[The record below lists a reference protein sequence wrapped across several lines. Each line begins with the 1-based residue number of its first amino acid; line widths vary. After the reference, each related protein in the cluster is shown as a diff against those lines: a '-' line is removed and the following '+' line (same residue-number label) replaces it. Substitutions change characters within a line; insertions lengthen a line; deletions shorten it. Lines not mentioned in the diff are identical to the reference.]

1 MISAIAKTFKGGIHP
16 PDHKSLTAAK
26 AIEVLPPPTRA
37 VIPLQQHI
45 GRMSEAIV
53 QVGDRVLRGQ
63 PISKPA
69 GPVSV
74 SSHASLSG
82 EVKAIESHPHPLGQV
97 VPAVVIESDGL
108 DEAYVS
114 FDYDPKYLTLSAEE
128 MKNRIADAGITGMG
142 GATFPTHVKLM
153 PPADKPI
160 DTVIL
165 NGAECE
171 PYLTSDH
178 RLMLEYPED
187 IIKGLRIIMK
197 VLGVQKG
204 FVAIENNKPD
214 AIAKMSEL
222 LKNDPDIT
230 LLALKV
236 KYPQGAEKQL
246 IYAATQRSVPAG
258 KLPMEVGCVVQ
269 NVGTAKA
276 IYDAVA
282 CQKPLIERV
291 VTVTGAVRN
300 PKNLLVRIGTS
311 FRELIEYCGGFS
323 EAPGKVISGGP
334 MMGIA
339 QFTLDVPVIKGS
351 SGIVVL
357 SRKEVAENKPQ
368 ECIGCARCV
377 DVCPM
382 NLMPTLIVNYVE
394 NDRWDLAKEAGIMNC
409 MECGSCAFVCAAGR
423 NVMHLMR
430 FGKFMVQEMEKAEK
444 K

>member
-1 MISAIAKTFKGGIHP
+1 MISTITRTFRGGIHP
-16 PDHKSLTAAK
+16 PDHKALSAAK
-26 AIEVLPPPTRA
+26 AIEVMPLSARV

-45 GRMSEAIV
+45 GRISEAIV

-63 PISKPA
+63 PVSKPS

-82 EVKAIESHPHPLGQV
+82 TVKAIESYPHPLGQAA
-97 VPAVVIESDGL
+97 PAVVIESDGL
-108 DEAYVS
+108 DEPHIDFAFNS
-114 FDYDPKYLTLSAEE
+114 KYMSLTPEE
-128 MKNRIADAGITGMG
+128 MKNLIADAGITGMG
-142 GATFPTHVKLM
+142 GATFPTHIKLM
-153 PPADKPI
+153 PPQDKPI

-187 IIKGLRIIMK
+187 IVHGLRIIMK
-197 VLGVQKG
+197 VLGVTKG
-204 FVAIENNKPD
+204 FVAIEKNKPD
-214 AIAKMSEL
+214 AIAIFSEL
-222 LKNDPDIT
+222 LKNDGQISLCP
-230 LLALKV
+230 LKV

-246 IYAATQRSVPAG
+246 IYATTRRQVPAG

-276 IYDAVA
+276 IYEAVA
-282 CQKPLIERV
+282 FQKPLIERV
-291 VTVTGAVRN
+291 VTVTGAVRE

-311 FRELIEYCGGFS
+311 VRELIEYCGGFR
-323 EAPGKVISGGP
+323 EEPGKVIMGGP

-339 QFTLDVPVIKGS
+339 QFTLDVPIIKGS
-351 SGIVVL
+351 SGIVVM
-357 SRKEVAENKPQ
+357 SRGEVKEYEPQ
-368 ECIGCARCV
+368 ECIACAQCV

-382 NLMPTLIVNYVE
+382 NLMPTLIVSYVE
-394 NDRWDLAKEAGIMNC
+394 NERWDLAKEAGIMNC
-409 MECGSCAFVCAAGR
+409 MECGSCAFVCPAGR

>member
-1 MISAIAKTFKGGIHP
+1 MISAITKTFKGGIHP
-16 PDHKSLTAAK
+16 PDHKALTASK
-26 AIEVLPPPTRA
+26 AIEVMPLPARV

-45 GRMSEAIV
+45 GRISEAIV
-53 QVGDRVLRGQ
+53 QAGDRVLRGQ
-63 PISKPA
+63 PVSKPA

-82 EVKAIESHPHPLGQV
+82 TVKAIESFPHPLGQA

-108 DEAYVS
+108 DEPYIH
-114 FDYDPKYLTLSAEE
+114 FDYDPQYLSLPAEE

-142 GATFPTHVKLM
+142 GATFPTHVKLL
-153 PPADKPI
+153 PPKDKPI

-178 RLMLEYPED
+178 RLMLESPED
-187 IIKGLRIIMK
+187 ILKGLRIIMK
-197 VLGVQKG
+197 VLGVKKG
-204 FVAIENNKPD
+204 FIAIENNKPD
-214 AIAKMSEL
+214 AIAIFSKL
-222 LKNDPDIT
+222 LTGDPEISVC
-230 LLALKV
+230 ALKV

-246 IYAATQRSVPAG
+246 IYAATKRRVPAG

-282 CQKPLIERV
+282 CRKPLIERV

-323 EAPGKVISGGP
+323 EEPGKVIMGGP

-339 QFTLDVPVIKGS
+339 QFTLDVPIIKGS

-357 SRKEVAENKPQ
+357 SRDEISDVKPQ
-368 ECIGCARCV
+368 ECISCARCV

-382 NLMPTLIVNYVE
+382 NLMPTMIVSYIE
-394 NDRWDLAKEAGIMNC
+394 NGRWDLAKEAGIMNC

-430 FGKFMVQEMEKAEK
+430 FGKFMIQEMEKAEK

>member
-1 MISAIAKTFKGGIHP
+1 MISAITKTFKGGIHP
-16 PDHKSLTAAK
+16 PDHKALTSSQ
-26 AIEVLPPPTRA
+26 AIETLPLPARV

-45 GRMSEAIV
+45 GRISEAIV

-63 PISKPA
+63 PVSKPS

-74 SSHASLSG
+74 SSHASISG
-82 EVKAIESHPHPLGQV
+82 IVKAIESFPHPLGQV
-97 VPAVVIESDGL
+97 VPAVVIETDGL
-108 DEAYVS
+108 DEPYINYE
-114 FDYDPKYLTLSAEE
+114 YDSKYMSLSAEE

-142 GATFPTHVKLM
+142 GATFPTHVKLL
-153 PPADKPI
+153 PPKDKPI

-178 RLMLEYPED
+178 RLMLESPED
-187 IIKGLRIIMK
+187 ILKGLRIIMK
-197 VLGVQKG
+197 VLGVKRG
-204 FVAIENNKPD
+204 FIAIENNKPD
-214 AIAKMSEL
+214 AIATFTKL
-222 LKNDPDIT
+222 LTNDPEISVS
-230 LLALKV
+230 ALKV

-246 IYAATQRSVPAG
+246 IYAATKRRVPAG

-282 CQKPLIERV
+282 YQKPLIERV
-291 VTVTGAVRN
+291 VTVTGAVQI
-300 PKNLLVRIGTS
+300 PKNLLVRIGTPVK
-311 FRELIEYCGGFS
+311 ELIDYCGGFS
-323 EAPGKVISGGP
+323 ETPGKVIMGGP

-339 QFTLDVPVIKGS
+339 QFTLDVPIIKGS
-351 SGIVVL
+351 SGVVVL
-357 SRKEVAENKPQ
+357 SRDEVKETLPQ
-368 ECIGCARCV
+368 ECISCARCV

-382 NLMPTLIVNYVE
+382 NLMPTLIVSYVE
-394 NDRWDLAKEAGIMNC
+394 NGRWDLAKEAGIMNC

-430 FGKFMVQEMEKAEK
+430 FGKFMIQELEKAEK

>member
-1 MISAIAKTFKGGIHP
+1 MISALTKTFKGGIHP
-16 PDHKSLTAAK
+16 PDHKALSSAK
-26 AIEVLPPPTRA
+26 AIEVLPLPA
-37 VIPLQQHI
+37 QVIIPLQQHI

-82 EVKAIESHPHPLGQV
+82 TVKAIESYPHPLGQV

-108 DEAYVS
+108 DEPYIS
-114 FDYDPKYLTLSAEE
+114 YDYDPKYLTLSTEE
-128 MKNRIADAGITGMG
+128 IKNRISDAGITGMG

-153 PPADKPI
+153 PPQDKPI

-178 RLMLEYPED
+178 RLMLEFPED

-197 VLGVQKG
+197 VLGVKQG
-204 FVAIENNKPD
+204 FIAIESNKPD
-214 AIAKMSEL
+214 AIARMSEL
-222 LKNDPDIT
+222 LKNDPEIT
-230 LLALKV
+230 VIALKV

-246 IYAATQRSVPAG
+246 IYAATKRSVPAG

-311 FRELIEYCGGFS
+311 VREVIDFCGGFS
-323 EAPGKVISGGP
+323 EDPGKVIMGGP

-339 QFTLDVPVIKGS
+339 QFTLDVPIIKGS

-357 SRKEVAENKPQ
+357 SRSEIKDIKPQ
-368 ECIGCARCV
+368 ECISCARCV

-382 NLMPTLIVNYVE
+382 NLMPTLIVSYVE
-394 NDRWDLAKEAGIMNC
+394 AGRWDLAKEAGIMNC

-430 FGKFMVQEMEKAEK
+430 FGKFMIQEMEKAEK

>member
-1 MISAIAKTFKGGIHP
+1 MISAITKTFKGGIHP
-16 PDHKSLTAAK
+16 PDHKALTSAK
-26 AIEVLPPPTRA
+26 AIEVMPLPARV

-45 GRMSEAIV
+45 GRISEAIV
-53 QVGDRVLRGQ
+53 QAGDRVLRGQ
-63 PISKPA
+63 PVSKPA

-82 EVKAIESHPHPLGQV
+82 TVKAIESFPHPLGQA

-108 DEAYVS
+108 DEPYIHY
-114 FDYDPKYLTLSAEE
+114 DCDPKYLSLPAEE

-142 GATFPTHVKLM
+142 GATFPTHVKLL
-153 PPADKPI
+153 PPKDKPI

-178 RLMLEYPED
+178 RLMLESPED
-187 IIKGLRIIMK
+187 ILKGLRIIMK
-197 VLGVQKG
+197 VLGVKKG
-204 FVAIENNKPD
+204 FIAIENNKPD
-214 AIAKMSEL
+214 AIAIFSKL
-222 LKNDPDIT
+222 LTGDPEISVC
-230 LLALKV
+230 ALKV

-246 IYAATQRSVPAG
+246 IYAATKRRVPAG

-282 CQKPLIERV
+282 CRKPLIERV

-323 EAPGKVISGGP
+323 EEPGKVIMGGP

-357 SRKEVAENKPQ
+357 SREEIREVKPQ
-368 ECIGCARCV
+368 ECISCGRCV

-382 NLMPTLIVNYVE
+382 NLMPTLIVSYVE
-394 NDRWDLAKEAGIMNC
+394 NGRWDLAKEAGIMNC

-430 FGKFMVQEMEKAEK
+430 FGKFMIQEMEKAEK

>member
-1 MISAIAKTFKGGIHP
+1 MISTLTKTFKGGIHP
-16 PDHKSLTAAK
+16 PDHKALTSSK
-26 AIEVLPPPTRA
+26 AIETLPLPLRV

-45 GRMSEAIV
+45 GRISEAIV

-74 SSHASLSG
+74 SSHASISG
-82 EVKAIESHPHPLGQV
+82 TVKAIESFPHPLGQV
-97 VPAVVIESDGL
+97 VPAMVIETDGL
-108 DEAYVS
+108 DEPYIS
-114 FDYDPKYLTLSAEE
+114 YDCDPKYMSLSAEE

-142 GATFPTHVKLM
+142 GATFPTHVKLL
-153 PPADKPI
+153 PPKDKPI

-178 RLMLEYPED
+178 RLMLESPED

-197 VLGVQKG
+197 VLGVKKG

-214 AIAKMSEL
+214 AIAIFGKL
-222 LKNDPDIT
+222 LANDPEVSVCP
-230 LLALKV
+230 LKV

-246 IYAATQRSVPAG
+246 IYAATKRRVPAG

-311 FRELIEYCGGFS
+311 VKELIDYCGGFS
-323 EAPGKVISGGP
+323 ETPGKVIMGGP

-339 QFTLDVPVIKGS
+339 QFTLDVPIIKGS
-351 SGIVVL
+351 SGVVVL
-357 SRKEVAENKPQ
+357 SRDEVKENLHQ
-368 ECIGCARCV
+368 ECISCARCV

-382 NLMPTLIVNYVE
+382 NLMPTLLVSYVE
-394 NDRWDLAKEAGIMNC
+394 SGRFDLAKEAGIMNC

-430 FGKFMVQEMEKAEK
+430 FGKFMIQELEKAEK

>member
-1 MISAIAKTFKGGIHP
+1 MISAITKTFKGGIHP
-16 PDHKSLTAAK
+16 PDHKALTSSK
-26 AIEVLPPPTRA
+26 AIETMPLPA
-37 VIPLQQHI
+37 QVVIPLQQHI
-45 GRMSEAIV
+45 GRISEAIV
-53 QVGDRVLRGQ
+53 EVGDRVLRGQ
-63 PISKPA
+63 PLSKPA

-82 EVKAIESHPHPLGQV
+82 TVKAIESFPHPLGQV
-97 VPAVVIESDGL
+97 VPAIVIESDGL
-108 DEAYVS
+108 DEPYI
-114 FDYDPKYLTLSAEE
+114 DYACDAKYFSLSPEE

-187 IIKGLRIIMK
+187 IIKGFRVIMK
-197 VLGVQKG
+197 VLGVKKG

-222 LKNDPDIT
+222 LKNDPEIL

-246 IYAATQRSVPAG
+246 IYAATQRRVPAG

-282 CQKPLIERV
+282 CHKPLIERV

-300 PKNLLVRIGTS
+300 HKNLSVRIGTS
-311 FRELIEYCGGFS
+311 VRELIDYCGGFS
-323 EAPGKVISGGP
+323 EDPGKVIMGGP

-339 QFTLDVPVIKGS
+339 QFTLDVPIIKGS

-357 SRKEVAENKPQ
+357 SRNEVKENKPQ
-368 ECIGCARCV
+368 ECISCARCV

-382 NLMPTLIVNYVE
+382 NLMPTLIVSYVE
-394 NDRWDLAKEAGIMNC
+394 NGRWDLAKEAGIMNC

>member
-1 MISAIAKTFKGGIHP
+1 MIRAIAKTFKGGIHP
-16 PDHKSLTAAK
+16 PGHKTPTSSK
-26 AIEVLPPPTRA
+26 AIETLPLPAR
-37 VIPLQQHI
+37 VVSPLQQHI
-45 GRMSEAIV
+45 GRISEAIV
-53 QVGDRVLRGQ
+53 EIGERVLRGQ
-63 PISKPA
+63 PLSKPM

-82 EVKAIESHPHPLGQV
+82 TVKAIESFPHPLGQV

-108 DEAYVS
+108 DEPYL
-114 FDYDPKYLTLSAEE
+114 DYACDEKYLSFSPEE

-153 PPADKPI
+153 PPEDKPI

-178 RLMLEYPED
+178 RLMLESPQD
-187 IIKGLRIIMK
+187 ILKGLRVIMK
-197 VLGVQKG
+197 VLGVKKG
-204 FVAIENNKPD
+204 YIAIENNKPD
-214 AIAKMSEL
+214 AIAVFSNL
-222 LKNDPDIT
+222 LKNDPEVQVCT
-230 LLALKV
+230 LKV

-246 IYAATQRSVPAG
+246 IYAATKRRVPAG

-276 IYDAVA
+276 IYEAVA
-282 CQKPLIERV
+282 CHKPLIERV

-300 PKNLLVRIGTS
+300 PKNLLVRIGTPL
-311 FRELIEYCGGFS
+311 RELIEYCGGFS
-323 EAPGKVISGGP
+323 EDPGKVIMGGP

-339 QFTLDVPVIKGS
+339 QFTLDVPIIKGS
-351 SGIVVL
+351 SGVVVL
-357 SRKEVAENKPQ
+357 SRDEIRDVEPQ
-368 ECIGCARCV
+368 ECISCAQCV

-382 NLMPTLIVNYVE
+382 NLMPTLIVSYVE
-394 NDRWDLAKEAGIMNC
+394 NGRWDLAKEAGIMNC
-409 MECGSCAFVCAAGR
+409 MECGSCAFVCPAGR

-430 FGKFMVQEMEKAEK
+430 FGKFMIQELEKAEK

>member
-1 MISAIAKTFKGGIHP
+1 MISALTKTFKGGIHP
-16 PDHKSLTAAK
+16 PDHKALTSSK
-26 AIEVLPPPTRA
+26 AIETLPLPSRV

-45 GRMSEAIV
+45 GRISEAIV
-53 QVGDRVLRGQ
+53 QIGDRVLRGE
-63 PISKPA
+63 PVSKPA

-74 SSHASLSG
+74 SSHASISG
-82 EVKAIESHPHPLGQV
+82 TVKNIESFPHPLGQV
-97 VPAVVIESDGL
+97 VPAVVIETDGL
-108 DEAYVS
+108 DEPYINYE
-114 FDYDPKYLTLSAEE
+114 YDSKYMSLSAGE
-128 MKNRIADAGITGMG
+128 MKNRIADAGIAGMG
-142 GATFPTHVKLM
+142 GATFPTHVKLL
-153 PPADKPI
+153 PPKDKPI

-178 RLMLEYPED
+178 RLMLESPED
-187 IIKGLRIIMK
+187 ILKGLRIIMK
-197 VLGVQKG
+197 VLGVKRG
-204 FVAIENNKPD
+204 FIAIEKNKPD
-214 AIAKMSEL
+214 AIATFSKL
-222 LKNDPDIT
+222 LKSDPEVSVC
-230 LLALKV
+230 ALKV

-246 IYAATQRSVPAG
+246 IYAATKRRVPAG

-276 IYDAVA
+276 IYEAVA
-282 CQKPLIERV
+282 YQKPLIERV
-291 VTVTGAVRN
+291 VTVTGAVKN

-311 FRELIEYCGGFS
+311 LKELIAYCGGFS
-323 EAPGKVISGGP
+323 ETPGKVIMGGP

-339 QFTLDVPVIKGS
+339 QFTLDVPIIKGS
-351 SGIVVL
+351 SGVVVL
-357 SRKEVAENKPQ
+357 SRDEVKEVLPQ

-394 NDRWDLAKEAGIMNC
+394 NGRWDLAKEAGIMNC

-430 FGKFMVQEMEKAEK
+430 FGKFMIQELEKAEK

>member
-1 MISAIAKTFKGGIHP
+1 MISALTKTFKGGIHP
-16 PDHKSLTAAK
+16 PDHKALSSAK
-26 AIEVLPPPTRA
+26 AIEVLPLPA
-37 VIPLQQHI
+37 QVIIPLQQHI

-82 EVKAIESHPHPLGQV
+82 TVKAIESYPHPLGQV

-108 DEAYVS
+108 DEPCI
-114 FDYDPKYLTLSAEE
+114 DYIYNPKYMSLSPDE
-128 MKNRIADAGITGMG
+128 MKNLIADAGITGMG

-153 PPADKPI
+153 PPQDKPI

-178 RLMLEYPED
+178 RLMLEFSED

-197 VLGVQKG
+197 VLGVKQG
-204 FVAIENNKPD
+204 FIAIENNKPD
-214 AIAKMSEL
+214 AIAKVSEL
-222 LKNDPDIT
+222 LKNDPEIT
-230 LLALKV
+230 VIALKV

-246 IYAATQRSVPAG
+246 IYAATKRSVPAG

-282 CQKPLIERV
+282 YQKPLIERV

-300 PKNLLVRIGTS
+300 PKNLLVRIGTPM
-311 FRELIEYCGGFS
+311 RELIDYCGGFS
-323 EAPGKVISGGP
+323 EDPGKVIMGGP

-339 QFTLDVPVIKGS
+339 QFTLDVPIIKGS

-357 SRKEVAENKPQ
+357 SRNEIKDIKPQ
-368 ECIGCARCV
+368 ECISCARCV

-382 NLMPTLIVNYVE
+382 NLMPTLIVSYVE
-394 NDRWDLAKEAGIMNC
+394 AGRWDLAKEAGIMNC

>member
-1 MISAIAKTFKGGIHP
+1 MISAITKTFKGGIHP
-16 PDHKSLTAAK
+16 PDHKALTSSK
-26 AIEVLPPPTRA
+26 AIEIMPLPARV

-45 GRMSEAIV
+45 GRISEAIV

-63 PISKPA
+63 PVSKPA

-82 EVKAIESHPHPLGQV
+82 TVKAIESFPHPLGQV

-108 DEAYVS
+108 DEPYIDYA
-114 FDYDPKYLTLSAEE
+114 YDPKYMSLSAEE

-153 PPADKPI
+153 PPKDKPI

-178 RLMLEYPED
+178 RLMLESPED
-187 IIKGLRIIMK
+187 ILNGLRIIMK
-197 VLGVQKG
+197 VLGVKKG
-204 FVAIENNKPD
+204 YVAIENNKPD

-222 LKNDPDIT
+222 LKNDPEIT
-230 LLALKV
+230 VISLKV

-246 IYAATQRSVPAG
+246 IYAATKRRVPAG

-276 IYDAVA
+276 IYEAVA
-282 CQKPLIERV
+282 CQKPLIDRV

-300 PKNLLVRIGTS
+300 PRNLLVRIGTS
-311 FRELIEYCGGFS
+311 LRELIDYCGGFS
-323 EAPGKVISGGP
+323 EEPGKVIMGGP

-339 QFTLDVPVIKGS
+339 QFTLDVPIIKGS

-357 SRKEVAENKPQ
+357 SRNEVKDIKPQ
-368 ECIGCARCV
+368 ECICCARCV

-382 NLMPTLIVNYVE
+382 NLMPTMIVSYVE
-394 NDRWDLAKEAGIMNC
+394 NGRWDLAKEAGIMNC

-430 FGKFMVQEMEKAEK
+430 FGKFMIQELEKAEK